1 MEQRLSPVSAA
12 AKIRVE
18 VFGKIPSSVCLSV
31 HQTILIQSVRC
42 PNDGA
47 TRKLKTCCFVVTLI
61 TAVLLLLL
69 PHPLVSIM
77 SAAAARRRKQLQARQ
92 KEPQEDAVGVRLEAL
107 LNESEDEAVAYEA
120 LQLAQSQVRKMEH
133 AGDYKGATDLAY
145 SSSLTLLKHGRV
157 SVASQLLQVLAQV
170 LRECH
175 VKETQEWVNRIVE
188 LHEVYENAIGDSTGL
203 EVNRLQRLERD
214 FLRRC
219 VLWSSDLGTTRF
231 GDLRLHELLGQQ
243 CWLLSKLDHSGDSDA
258 EDIENLQCDAV
269 SHMALAEKPDTLLE
283 WFKTLP
289 KPTAA
294 QIKLG
299 HTCPP
304 SDRDSL
310 LTRSLLVFCTIE
322 NLRDA
327 NILLRAYIN
336 DVEERDINDLTAS
349 YMNKDDG
356 MAPSHVV
363 FGSML
368 LRTCEKDK
376 RTGPLYQWL
385 LRSFKRELDMLYKP
399 QIIQSYTTKIG
410 KVYFDIQPPPSM
422 LSMVSLL

>member
-1 MEQRLSPVSAA
+1 
-12 AKIRVE
+12 
-18 VFGKIPSSVCLSV
+18 
-31 HQTILIQSVRC
+31 
-42 PNDGA
+42 
-47 TRKLKTCCFVVTLI
+47 
-61 TAVLLLLL
+61 
-69 PHPLVSIM
+69 M

-92 KEPQEDAVGVRLEAL
+92 KEQQDAVGVRLEAL
-107 LNESEDEAVAYEA
+107 LNESEEEAVAYEA

-133 AGDYKGATDLAY
+133 AGDYKGAADLAY
-145 SSSLTLLKHGRV
+145 SSSLTLLQHGRV
-157 SVASQLLQVLAQV
+157 SVASQLLQVLVEV
-170 LRECH
+170 LRDTHTEAT
-175 VKETQEWVNRIVE
+175 EEWVNRISE
-188 LHEVYENAIGDSTGL
+188 LHEAYENALGDSAGL

-219 VLWSSDLGTTRF
+219 VLWSSDLGTIRF
-231 GDLRLHELLGQQ
+231 GDLRLHQLLGEQ
-243 CWLLSKLDHSGDSDA
+243 CWRLSKLDHSGDSDA

-269 SHMALAEKPDTLLE
+269 AHMALAEKPNVILE
-283 WFKTLP
+283 WLKTLP

-304 SDRDSL
+304 ADRDAL

-327 NILLRAYIN
+327 NILLRTYI
-336 DVEERDINDLTAS
+336 DEVEERNITDLTAS
-349 YMNKDDG
+349 YMNKEDG

-368 LRTCEKDK
+368 LRTCEKDQ
-376 RTGPLYQWL
+376 RTGPLYQWI

-399 QIIQSYTTKIG
+399 QTVQAYTTKIG
-410 KVYFDIQPPPSM
+410 QKFFNIQPPPSM
-422 LSMVSLL
+422 LSMVSSSQ